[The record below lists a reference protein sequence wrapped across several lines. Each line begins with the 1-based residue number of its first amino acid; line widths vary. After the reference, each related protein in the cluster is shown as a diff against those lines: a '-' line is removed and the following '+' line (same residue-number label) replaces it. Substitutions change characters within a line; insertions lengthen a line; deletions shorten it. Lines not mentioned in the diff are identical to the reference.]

1 MRPLFRY
8 FDKTETGPS
17 ADRKRKGYSI
27 QQELGHHPLVG
38 ANGTNR
44 KDEEYGMS
52 SFVSAQ
58 QYEGTHEDNGSEKST
73 LPLTT
78 IRKTT
83 EVDIFR

>member
-17 ADRKRKGYSI
+17 ADRKRKGYSV
-27 QQELGHHPLVG
+27 QQELGQHPFVG
-38 ANGTNR
+38 SNGTNR

-58 QYEGTHEDNGSEKST
+58 QYGGTLDDNTSEIST

-83 EVDIFR
+83 EVDISR

>member
-17 ADRKRKGYSI
+17 GYRKRKGYSI
-27 QQELGHHPLVG
+27 QQELGHHPFVG
-38 ANGTNR
+38 SNGTNR

-58 QYEGTHEDNGSEKST
+58 QCGGTHDDNRSEKST
-73 LPLTT
+73 FPLTT
-78 IRKTT
+78 IRKTI
-83 EVDIFR
+83 EVDISR

>member
-78 IRKTT
+78 IRKTM